1 MNVPSIRSGIRILG
15 ILLAGS
21 LAVAPGLFAQQEQK
35 PPSLKQDTQT
45 KQAPSA
51 APQAEPPKSDPEEDS
66 AYKAFYDVKIEAPDQ
81 RIKIGEQFMQRY
93 PNSKYASHVYGGL
106 TQAYYAKEQ
115 YDKMYAAGDKAL
127 ALKPDN
133 VDVLVLVGWVIPH
146 NYNPNDMDA
155 DRRLDKAEGY
165 LTHALA
171 LLPTVAKPD
180 NMTDDQFAK
189 AKTENTAMAHSGLGL
204 VDFRRQ
210 NWDKSA
216 KELDQAVKLS
226 AKPDQVDYF
235 VMGRDLQLLKRYA
248 ESVDAY
254 QKCAQMPGGVQDRCK
269 QLGND
274 AKKLATSQSA
284 QPKP

>member
-21 LAVAPGLFAQQEQK
+21 LAVAPGLSAQQEQK

-51 APQAEPPKSDPEEDS
+51 APQVEPPKSDPEEDA
-66 AYKAFYDVKIEAPDQ
+66 AYKAFYDVKADALDQ
-81 RIKIGEQFMQRY
+81 RIKLGEQFLQRY
-93 PNSKYASHVYGGL
+93 PNSKYGSQVYAGL
-106 TQAYYAKEQ
+106 TQAYYGKEQ
-115 YDKMYAAGDKAL
+115 YDKMYAAADKAL

-146 NYNPNDMDA
+146 NYDPNDMDA

-171 LLPTVAKPD
+171 LLPTVVKPD

-210 NWDKSA
+210 DWDKSA

-248 ESVDAY
+248 ESADAY

-274 AKKLATSQSA
+274 VKKLAASQPA

>member
-51 APQAEPPKSDPEEDS
+51 APQAEPPKSDPEEDT

-81 RIKIGEQFMQRY
+81 RIKIGEQFLQRY
-93 PNSKYASHVYGGL
+93 PNSKYASHVYAGL

-146 NYNPNDMDA
+146 NYDPNDMDA

-171 LLPTVAKPD
+171 LLPAVPKPD
-180 NMTDDQFAK
+180 NMTEDQFAK

-204 VDFRRQ
+204 VYFRRQ
-210 NWDKSA
+210 EADKSA

-235 VMGRDLQLLKRYA
+235 VMGRDLQILKRYA
-248 ESVDAY
+248 ESADAY
-254 QKCAQMPGGVQDRCK
+254 QKCAQMPGGLQTACK
-269 QLGND
+269 QKADD
-274 AKKLATSQSA
+274 AKKQAAA